1 MEEEDRGRDE
11 IKESKPEEMEEE
23 EIEEVDDAPKDESF
37 MTFGKSFFT
46 DSRLSAEE
54 KKLIGNKRKRAIKKE
69 KKLKRLPINI
79 FEKKDKKRETSIFQ
93 EIFNNIS
100 KKTALTPVDIENEAK
115 KLNYKLDAEN
125 ISFFTEL
132 AAAKY
137 SSRKIGLPTDFVK
150 KKFHLYAKVPF
161 VTDTIMITNDYLA
174 WKVYAA
180 PLLMTTWKEN
190 FTAYSN
196 SVHYCSIKEISVV
209 TNSVFELK
217 EAFTGYVQD
226 YNDNYSIL
234 IKEKLK
240 AEEVN
245 ELINGIND
253 KKINPSQI
261 QLLDKSWYNYYDTS
275 KIIIYCSP
283 KLELN
288 KLKDILLNTECV
300 SAKNP
305 LNAGLKKF
313 KSSDKTGYYLNIHDI
328 KPVKFTPAVMY
339 LNPRIKDLTYFVA
352 GHLDTNEVFNACQMA
367 VNTKTKFVVQLPLP
381 PNAIFW
387 DNVSSLIR
395 ILNLMLVT
403 SKAMEK
409 EMKENITQIT
419 ELYFTYKDIFNAWKK
434 TYYIFQSVVLKFYD
448 SITNKIQIDTIIR
461 LKNKANE
468 FINAFSFLKN
478 DTSYTEIV
486 KLVTSLPNPH
496 LMQKFLQ
503 TNAALELMTS
513 LSRFIVVLETGK
525 SLEKEGLSIVE
536 MYKGI
541 GILCFSV
548 LFGEG
553 FQMIPKIRSKA
564 AFLAGSGKDLN
575 EGTYIKNLSYLISV
589 FEAKKAK
596 DKKEALE
603 KSKISYE
610 DLDETISSAI
620 TNSIDFM
627 FDSNLKEAEDDIKK
641 QIRSDPTL
649 YKILREEIIEL
660 LKNGETKH
668 DIMAIVDFLEVPQ
681 FNSFISAFGQLK
693 EEVAKKAEKV
703 DDAKILKGIKLAP
716 GSKRKRRVFKKPTK
730 RKKKLKYSDLST
742 EASLIIEP
750 KKILEAGVIKEEG
763 GKAELE
769 KAIIDINEAFGLK

>member
-1 MEEEDRGRDE
+1 MEAEEKDE
-11 IKESKPEEMEEE
+11 IKEPKPEDMEEE

-79 FEKKDKKRETSIFQ
+79 FEKKDKKRETSVFQ

-137 SSRKIGLPTDFVK
+137 SSRKIGLPTDFIK

-161 VTDTIMITNDYLA
+161 VSDTILITNDFLA
-174 WKVYAA
+174 WKIYAA

-190 FTAYSN
+190 FVAYTEA
-196 SVHYCSIKEISVV
+196 VKFASIKEISVV
-209 TNSVFELK
+209 TNSVFQLK

-234 IKEKLK
+234 IKDKLK

-245 ELINGIND
+245 EIINGLNTN
-253 KKINPSQI
+253 KIVPSQI
-261 QLLDKSWYNYYDTS
+261 KTLDQSTYNYIDTS
-275 KIIIYCSP
+275 RVIIYCSP
-283 KLELN
+283 KLTLD
-288 KLKDILLNTECV
+288 KLRDILLNTECI
-300 SAKNP
+300 SSKNP

-313 KSSDKTGYYLNIHDI
+313 KSSDKTGYYINIHDI

-339 LNPRIKDLTYFVA
+339 LNPRVKDLTYFVS
-352 GHLDTNEVFNACQMA
+352 GYLDSNETFNACQA
-367 VNTKTKFVVQLPLP
+367 AINNKTKFVIQLPLP

-387 DNVSSLIR
+387 DNVSSFIR

-403 SKAMEK
+403 AHAMEK
-409 EMKENITQIT
+409 DMKENITQIT
-419 ELYFTYKDIFNAWKK
+419 ELYFTYKDIYNAWKK

-448 SITNKIQIDTIIR
+448 SITNKVQIDTIIR

-478 DTSYTEIV
+478 DSSYTEIV
-486 KLVTSLPNPH
+486 KLITSLPNPH

-513 LSRFIVVLETGK
+513 ISKFIVVLESGK
-525 SLEKEGLSIVE
+525 SLEKEGLSVVE

-575 EGTYIKNLSYLISV
+575 EATYVKNIGYLINA
-589 FEAKKAK
+589 FKLKREEDKKA
-596 DKKEALE
+596 ALE
-603 KSKISYE
+603 KSKISFE

-620 TNSIDFM
+620 TNSIDLM
-627 FDSNLKEAEDDIKK
+627 LDVNLKDAEEDIKK

-649 YKILREEIIEL
+649 YKILREEILEL

-668 DIMAIVDFLEVPQ
+668 DIMAVADFLEVPQ
-681 FNSFISAFGQLK
+681 FNSFIAAFGKLK

-703 DDAKILKGIKLAP
+703 DDAKLLKGIKLAP
-716 GSKRKRRVFKKPTK
+716 GSKRKRRIFKKPTK
-730 RKKKLKYSDLST
+730 RKKKLRYSDLST

-750 KKILEAGVIKEEG
+750 KKILEAGEIKEEG
-763 GKAELE
+763 SKAELE
-769 KAIIDINEAFGLK
+769 KAILDINEAFGLK